1 MEMGWPSVWLIN
13 FCGTCIMV
21 LVSSNHLFV
30 SGMDLFIFYVLTF
43 DNGTALNPLQVVF
56 DEFWMKMGWAGP
68 WVPNFCDSW
77 MACPV
82 SSSHLFASGMDLF
95 IFYILTL
102 DIVLILNPLQV
113 DFQEYLMKM
122 RWLGAWSQR
131 FCRCCHACP
140 VSSRY
145 LWGSG
150 VIALSFYILTLA
162 IELILTCLQVVFDE
176 YWMKMGWPGSWVP
189 NFCDSWMAC
198 PCPRP
203 NDSNRKL
210 LLKLKI

>member
-56 DEFWMKMGWAGP
+56 DEFWMKMGWPGPWVPNFCDSWMACPVSSCYLLGSGVVSLFFYILILDIELILTCLQVVFDEYWMKMGWPGP

-82 SSSHLFASGMDLF
+82 SSSHLFASGIDLF
-95 IFYILTL
+95 IFYILAL

-122 RWLGAWSQR
+122 WFRWIMIEKILNTCQCTPFCAKSDWSPD
-131 FCRCCHACP
+131 A
-140 VSSRY
+140 
-145 LWGSG
+145 
-150 VIALSFYILTLA
+150 
-162 IELILTCLQVVFDE
+162 
-176 YWMKMGWPGSWVP
+176 
-189 NFCDSWMAC
+189 
-198 PCPRP
+198 
-203 NDSNRKL
+203 
-210 LLKLKI
+210 